1 MFRNS
6 KKTKS
11 RINGI

>member
-6 KKTKS
+6 KS
-11 RINGI
+11 RMPSS